1 MSTSYKEVFIETV
14 FKDGEKFTREQF
26 TALAATIRPTIH
38 LSRKS
43 ERDIIKANM
52 SLVSVQQTVNKHL
65 RKFGKILKSG
75 NYYSVFYV
83 VQDKRALKEV
93 ARYTRT
99 AANMHR
105 CAAEL
110 VQGDSN
116 RQKVLNLKD

>member
-1 MSTSYKEVFIETV
+1 MDAKFKETFIESN
-14 FKDGEKFTREQF
+14 FIGEANFTREQF
-26 TALAATIRPTIH
+26 TALAAVIRPTLH

-43 ERDIIKANM
+43 ERDVIKANM
-52 SLVSVQQTVNKHL
+52 SLVSVQQTINKHL